1 MIKIKKKLLEKREK
15 KNIKNL
21 NFNFFVKL
29 QCEDGIVL
37 QRERHHE
44 MLQNLEFIVLLEKRF
59 RWRLKTELIQK

>member
-1 MIKIKKKLLEKREK
+1 M
-15 KNIKNL
+15 

-44 MLQNLEFIVLLEKRF
+44 MLQNLGFIVLLGKRF